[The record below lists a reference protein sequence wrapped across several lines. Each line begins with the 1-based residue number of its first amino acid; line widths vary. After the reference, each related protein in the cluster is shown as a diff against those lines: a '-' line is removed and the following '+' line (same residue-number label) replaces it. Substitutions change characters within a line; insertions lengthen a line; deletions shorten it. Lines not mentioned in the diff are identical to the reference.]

1 VGGQLA
7 RAAMAS
13 HLYATACMET
23 ENLHQETD
31 WHASLVESHCAAI
44 AKAAAQNRAL
54 PTEEV
59 AKEIGWQTLRLEVRL
74 PDLVDPDMW
83 KITNSHYERGH
94 DILANKKQPGPMH
107 NGSQVRLELGSLV
120 WAPVSGFTGGNAPQL
135 DSLDGAPVSGFTGG
149 SAPLAKSVKWYRAL
163 ASNDRNST
171 STWFPCLHH
180 AVAVGIYMGRLNGIG
195 LPISTGWDLNGGVPR
210 DFGSEIGP
218 SIMVHQLEMAET
230 KVVDLMQHKYVLR
243 RHSMVETWEVRFPLT
258 KVVEAIAAE
267 EAETETKPEM
277 RATLM
282 AVGMKLSS
290 CTIEAPTFS
299 IPDSWQT
306 LACVYKGAKRR
317 RLVKSVAL
325 AKSDLACLEQDLGL
339 AKKALACLEQDLG
352 ELEDSAPSIHSS
364 GSSNN

>member
-1 VGGQLA
+1 LA

-23 ENLHQETD
+23 EDLHQETD

-94 DILANKKQPGPMH
+94 EILANKKRPGPMH

-120 WAPVSGFTGGNAPQL
+120 WAPVSTFTGGNAPQL

-180 AVAVGIYMGRLNGIG
+180 AVAVGIYAGMGRLNGIG
-195 LPISTGWDLNGGVPR
+195 LPISTGGGVPR

-218 SIMVHQLEMAET
+218 TIVVHQLEMAET
-230 KVVDLMQHKYVLR
+230 KVIDLMQHKYVLR

-258 KVVEAIAAE
+258 TVMEAIAVE
-267 EAETETKPEM
+267 EAETETETAV
-277 RATLM
+277 RTLRHVVSPTQM
-282 AVGMKLSS
+282 AVGMRLSS
-290 CTIEAPTFS
+290 CTIEAPTVS

-306 LACVYKGAKRR
+306 LGCVYKGAKRR

-325 AKSDLACLEQDLGL
+325 AKGNLACLEQELGLAKSDLACLEQ
-339 AKKALACLEQDLG
+339 ELG
-352 ELEDSAPSIHSS
+352 ELDSSI
-364 GSSNN
+364 

>member
-1 VGGQLA
+1 
-7 RAAMAS
+7 MAS

-54 PTEEV
+54 PKEEV

-163 ASNDRNST
+163 ASNDRHST
-171 STWFPCLHH
+171 STWFPCLRH
-180 AVAVGIYMGRLNGIG
+180 AVAVGIYAGTGRLNVIG
-195 LPISTGWDLNGGVPR
+195 LAASNFVPR

-218 SIMVHQLEMAET
+218 TIVVHQLEMAET
-230 KVVDLMQHKYVLR
+230 KVVDLVQHKYVLR
-243 RHSMVETWEVRFPLT
+243 RHSMVETWEVRFPLIT
-258 KVVEAIAAE
+258 VVEAIAAE
-267 EAETETKPEM
+267 GAETRTEPEV
-277 RATLM
+277 RATQM

-290 CTIEAPTFS
+290 CTIEAPTVS
-299 IPDSWQT
+299 VPDTWQT